1 MALFA
6 SLDGKFDGLL
16 GYFLAHEGT
25 MAAKVPRIGKAISA
39 AQVAVMGNMETE
51 RFEDRFFGKCIGYG
65 KVWRKKEACLL
76 QFL

>member
-51 RFEDRFFGKCIGYG
+51 RFED
-65 KVWRKKEACLL
+65 
-76 QFL
+76 